1 MSQNT
6 LTSIRPFGIR
16 DKVGY
21 AFGDIAN
28 DFTFILS
35 SSFLLKFYTDVMGVN
50 AIFVGLMMMAARVVD
65 AFTDI
70 TMGRIVDTAKI
81 GKNGKF
87 RPWILR
93 GAGPV
98 ALMSFLLYP
107 TWFQNMGM
115 TFKIVWMFATYL
127 LWGSVFYTMVNV
139 PYGSMASGLTDDP
152 KQRTQLSTFRTV
164 GATIASMVIGTGV
177 PMFAYYTDAAGNR
190 VFNGSVF
197 SIIALVCSVLAVL
210 CYLVCYF
217 SCTERVRIEPQSKI
231 AGKKN
236 NFVKNIFTNRA
247 LLSLICANICLMLS
261 QLTINAMA
269 NYVFPNYYGDT
280 NAQVFASLVGSFGI
294 FFVAPLATLLATK
307 FGKKETGAVSC
318 AIASIGYLVCL
329 IARPATAWGYLLC
342 TTLAGLGMGL
352 FAMLCW
358 AYIVDVIDYAE
369 IRNGVREDGTIYSC
383 YTFARKLSQAASSGL
398 SGALL
403 TLAGYTTATA
413 FDPAVTGHIFEI
425 SCAVPAV
432 GFGLTALILCVWY
445 PLNKKSV
452 EENCAVLAAKREAAQ
467 Q

>member
-6 LTSIRPFGIR
+6 LTSVRPFGIR

-21 AFGDIAN
+21 AFGDVAN

-35 SSFLLKFYTDVMGVN
+35 ASFLLKFYTDVMGVN
-50 AIFVGLMMMAARVVD
+50 AAIVGLMMMAARIVD

-93 GAGPV
+93 AAGPV

-115 TFKIVWMFATYL
+115 TFKVVWMFVTYL

-164 GATIASMVIGTGV
+164 GATIAGMVIGMGV

-217 SCTERVRIEPQSKI
+217 NCTERVRIEPQPKA
-231 AGKKN
+231 AGHKN
-236 NFVKNIFTNRA
+236 NFVKNVFTNKA
-247 LLSLICANICLMLS
+247 LLSLICANICLLLS
-261 QLTINAMA
+261 QLTMSAMA
-269 NYVFPNYYGDT
+269 NYVYPNYYGNT
-280 NAQVFASLVGSFGI
+280 NVQVFATLLGS
-294 FFVAPLATLLATK
+294 VATFCIAPFATPLATK
-307 FGKKETGAVSC
+307 FGKKEVGTVSC
-318 AIASIGYLVCL
+318 ALAAAAYLACL
-329 IARPATAWGYLLC
+329 LVRPATACGFLVFTLL
-342 TTLAGLGMGL
+342 AYLGMG
-352 FAMLCW
+352 FFSMLCF
-358 AYIVDVIDYAE
+358 AYIVYVIDYAE
-369 IRNGVREDGTIYSC
+369 IKNGIREDATTYSC
-383 YTFARKLSQAASSGL
+383 YSFARKLSQAAASGL

-425 SCAVPAV
+425 ACAVPAI
-432 GFGLTALILCVWY
+432 GFGLTALILGVWY

-452 EENCAVLAAKREAAQ
+452 ESNCEALAAKRKAVQ
-467 Q
+467 D